1 VVDAHLHT
9 FDHLMDSSLEHE
21 NNKEIKDAE

>member
-1 VVDAHLHT
+1 VDAHLNT

-21 NNKEIKDAE
+21 NNKEIKNAE